1 MLQISD
7 DADLVMNSEDSLAA
21 LSCTP
26 GALIVE
32 FPSVGWCLEVFD
44 KLCVRGR
51 LCEYFLCAPDGGRF
65 ECIDRAYFCRCSI

>member
-32 FPSVGWCLEVFD
+32 SPSVGWCLEVFD

-51 LCEYFLCAPDGGRF
+51 L
-65 ECIDRAYFCRCSI
+65 

>member
-7 DADLVMNSEDSLAA
+7 NVDLVMNSEDSLAA
-21 LSCTP
+21 LSCTRS
-26 GALIVE
+26 ALVVE
-32 FPSVGWCLEVFD
+32 LRSVGWCLEVFD

-51 LCEYFLCAPDGGRF
+51 LCDYFLCAPDSGRF